1 MRGSSLLLLAVL
13 VTACVQIRD
22 DSVNNHQEIESA
34 LSRLLSR
41 TDGNA
46 FVILEHKAS
55 GKFVQFAGS
64 KSEPLLLDLP
74 RQALNS
80 AELERA
86 MVLFRGLGSDLEES
100 PILDRPG
107 GEVIGT
113 QSGFQLKL
121 GQDTKQAAD
130 LALRIFA
137 EVFQLPRDSP
147 LSIEEN

>member
-1 MRGSSLLLLAVL
+1 M
-13 VTACVQIRD
+13 D
-22 DSVNNHQEIESA
+22 NHRAIESA
-34 LSRLLSR
+34 LSRLLVR
-41 TDGNA
+41 TEGNA
-46 FVILEHKAS
+46 FVIIEHRAS

-74 RQALNS
+74 RQALNN

-86 MVLFRGLGSDLEES
+86 IVLVRGLGADLEKW
-100 PILDRPG
+100 PMLDRPS
-107 GEVIGT
+107 GEVVGT
-113 QSGFQLKL
+113 ESGFQLKL

-147 LSIEEN
+147 LSLEEN